1 MAAFDQKPQNDNKES
16 VSPSMMIKP
25 LDSCTSLDKD
35 ITQTRMRRKRSR
47 RQPLKDITNL
57 FVSSSPV
64 SSSFMVRHLAD
75 SIRGNVA
82 VFLSIFG
89 SLPIWFLSSI
99 GCVSTCFQL
108 FISFFSFVK
117 LDLYHM
123 IQLQEDFYLILEGA
137 TDKGFESLC
146 LSAGPPLYSVVGSVV
161 AAYPSAVGIVVFMVK
176 PSLVSRSVGSAIYKF
191 VQRVWSNFHRVWPLN
206 PSFICVSLS
215 VKVMSSKEIT
225 GSLLL
230 RRRFGS
236 SRHPRQRGKPH
247 GLRIIV
253 YGREHQTAPK
263 KLKAGYR
270 NMPDLVGRRK

>member
-64 SSSFMVRHLAD
+64 SSSFMVWSGGAGLVIPQAEESTLRALQAVPF
-75 SIRGNVA
+75 SSWRGSGV
-82 VFLSIFG
+82 
-89 SLPIWFLSSI
+89 WR
-99 GCVSTCFQL
+99 
-108 FISFFSFVK
+108 SFVK